1 MLSQKQLSDLIPHTN
16 RHVDFRLAR
25 FPARSIG
32 FRRNKTATQS
42 IMLFVGNFAL
52 EREDTMLRTTLAA
65 ISIVA
70 FTSSHAFASH
80 CPADAAAITAALENV
95 TVSEEIQAQVIEL
108 RDAGMV
114 AHEAGNHDEAEA
126 TLAEAMRLLLNSIG
140 Q

>member
-1 MLSQKQLSDLIPHTN
+1 M
-16 RHVDFRLAR
+16 RCFRFLA
-25 FPARSIG
+25 AG
-32 FRRNKTATQS
+32 NKTSNQS
-42 IMLFVGNFAL
+42 IIVLCRQFCTAG
-52 EREDTMLRTTLAA
+52 EDIMLRTTLAA

-70 FTSSHAFASH
+70 FTSIPALASH

-95 TVSEEIQAQVIEL
+95 TVSDEMQAQVIEL
-108 RDAGMV
+108 RDTGMA